1 MQRTTPKFLWVSEE
15 GEKQL
20 TYEHKEKTTG
30 MVFIIL
36 SIYNH
41 IYRYTSNKP
50 ENELVN

>member
-30 MVFIIL
+30 IVFINITTYIDIPL
-36 SIYNH
+36 INLRMS
-41 IYRYTSNKP
+41 
-50 ENELVN
+50 